1 MPGVVVFDVN
11 ETLPNLAALSP
22 LQNRLGF
29 PIPVREMS

>member
-11 ETLPNLAALSP
+11 ETLLNLAALSP
-22 LQNRLGF
+22 LESRLGF